1 MCLSFIDI
9 KDAFL
14 LVPQRERILVEK
26 PSWWWNDDG
35 HSKYQRNAAARFFD
49 FLCDHLQE
57 LDFENSLL
65 PSLFRHKTKKVI
77 LCSHVDDL
85 VLCGE
90 RGELEWLIEELKK
103 RMTLRG
109 GDVLPSA
116 DHDEQEPIRFLK
128 GRHFFT
134 MAGIVIRKLYGL
146 EARKPRKTPDINGA
160 VYDAK
165 ELDEK
170 GKYKFR
176 SAMRALLYLSQDRVD
191 LQHAVRRLSQFMAEP
206 TVSAGDGVKHLILYL
221 KGTPDLGVLP
231 LFRVPGKSKLDE
243 VRGGSNSVE
252 QEKELVEAFTDADWA
267 GDKSTRARQR
277 HSVSSA
283 LIFVDNRLVTSWSR
297 TQKSIALSSCKSE
310 YLSAVGGSAKSF
322 YVARLWSFLTRTE
335 VVARFVSD
343 SSRCRAFAQRAR
355 CEKDEAH

>member
-1 MCLSFIDI
+1 M
-9 KDAFL
+9 
-14 LVPQRERILVEK
+14 EK

-90 RGELEWLIEELKK
+90 QGELEWLIEELKK

-146 EARKPRKTPDINGA
+146 EARKPRTTPDINGA